1 MSVNEVSKY
10 LSLVKFSHTL
20 FAMPFAFIGYFLALK
35 YGDSYFSLKLLLL
48 VVACMVFAR
57 NTAMAFNRYA
67 DRHIDLHNPRTALRE
82 IPAGI
87 LKAES
92 VLVFTIINAVLFIAT
107 TWFINPMAFYL
118 SPVALFVITGY
129 SLTKRFTVLCHFILG
144 LGLSL
149 APIGA
154 YIAVTAHFH
163 WLPILFSFIVLTWVS
178 GFDIMYAL
186 QDERFDN
193 DWKLKS
199 IPAKL
204 GSRRALILSILLH
217 TISAFLV
224 VLAGTLAHMNLL
236 YWIGAGVFITLLIY
250 QHLIVKPNDIS
261 KVNLA
266 FATTNGIA
274 SVVFAAFAIADML
287 FT

>member
-1 MSVNEVSKY
+1 MSAKEVSKY

-35 YGDSYFSLKLLLL
+35 YGGSHFSIKLLLL

-92 VLVFTIINAVLFIAT
+92 VLVFTILNAALFIVT
-107 TWFINPMAFYL
+107 TWFINPLAFYL

-144 LGLSL
+144 FRPFFSANWSVHFCNSSFSL
-149 APIGA
+149 APNI
-154 YIAVTAHFH
+154 
-163 WLPILFSFIVLTWVS
+163 
-178 GFDIMYAL
+178 
-186 QDERFDN
+186 
-193 DWKLKS
+193 
-199 IPAKL
+199 
-204 GSRRALILSILLH
+204 
-217 TISAFLV
+217 
-224 VLAGTLAHMNLL
+224 
-236 YWIGAGVFITLLIY
+236 VFIC
-250 QHLIVKPNDIS
+250 S
-261 KVNLA
+261 ANL
-266 FATTNGIA
+266 G
-274 SVVFAAFAIADML
+274 
-287 FT
+287 